1 MSREGNSQTGHNNLS
16 FGLWIMIMRQTATHN
31 IQEKSKDLRD
41 LPEEMPGLFPLSLT
55 FISGCWIFDFNLR
68 HCLEDQ
74 LLTVPQEHTV
84 IDSPL
89 TMHSQGK
96 GRRAHGYWK
105 RRRCR

>member
-1 MSREGNSQTGHNNLS
+1 MVRYLFFS
-16 FGLWIMIMRQTATHN
+16 FIIV
-31 IQEKSKDLRD
+31 
-41 LPEEMPGLFPLSLT
+41 GLFPLSLT

-96 GRRAHGYWK
+96 GRRAHGLRK
-105 RRRCR
+105 GREKHVTDIPEAQDLMPAVRVMLAGLMRH